1 MQCGSSVG
9 SATKGWR
16 ISDLN
21 RAVTS
26 CIERAAISTYG
37 LGLKSVAREI
47 ADEYLHE
54 KIQHH

>member
-9 SATKGWR
+9 SATKGWQ

-26 CIERAAISTYG
+26 CIERAAIYIWVG
-37 LGLKSVAREI
+37 VEECGKRNC
-47 ADEYLHE
+47 
-54 KIQHH
+54 